1 MATVVRRAQAGM
13 EKKNDVLATIEPA
26 EAGSGIIIELTSPVR
41 KEFGAQIEAT
51 VRAVLAENNV
61 ADCRVAL
68 VDKGALDFALRA
80 RLETVVRRAT
90 SEVEK

>member
-1 MATVVRRAQAGM
+1 MATVVRRAQAGL
-13 EKKNDVLATIEPA
+13 EKKNDVLVTIEPA
-26 EAGSGIIIELTSPVR
+26 DAGGIIIELTSPVR

-61 ADCRVAL
+61 ADCRVVLA
-68 VDKGALDFALRA
+68 DKGALDFALRA
-80 RLETVVRRAT
+80 RLETAVRRAT